1 MKKHLRFHD
10 DSYHHQAKRQLEEKR
25 EFEQKKKMQEAFQE
39 DLRRQMQEKR
49 RIENAMKEE
58 DEIYV
63 EQLRAYSMP
72 HRLCMR
78 PLNLPFLPCAAAV
91 VFAEK
96 NKQEWDAE
104 ERRRREER
112 ERIERAERRARA
124 LQVEE
129 NK

>member
-1 MKKHLRFHD
+1 MKSMWSNFVRTP
-10 DSYHHQAKRQLEEKR
+10 
-25 EFEQKKKMQEAFQE
+25 
-39 DLRRQMQEKR
+39 
-49 RIENAMKEE
+49 
-58 DEIYV
+58 
-63 EQLRAYSMP
+63 MP
-72 HRLCMR
+72 HRLYMR
-78 PLNLPFLPCAAAV
+78 PLNLPFPPCAAAV
-91 VFAEK
+91 ALAEK